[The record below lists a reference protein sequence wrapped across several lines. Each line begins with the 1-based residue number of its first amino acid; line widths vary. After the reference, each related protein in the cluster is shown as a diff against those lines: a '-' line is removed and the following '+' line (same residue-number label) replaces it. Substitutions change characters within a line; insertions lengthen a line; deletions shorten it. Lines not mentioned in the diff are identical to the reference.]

1 MSLSDLIEKLGKTIF
16 EAPFDAMTAPTEAPE
31 LAEIRLAVLEQ
42 ILKKGQRAAGK
53 IVFPYNLVRICVK
66 GVSDDESAFL
76 QSDFL
81 KGYFEQEIRRSLAR
95 SNYRFPGDL
104 EVEFRAT
111 AELPGEEEW
120 LRVETESRPARE
132 PAPASA
138 SARRT
143 ARLTVV
149 RGAATTPE
157 VRLNKERTNIG
168 RTVEVYRAHG
178 PSRRND
184 LAFTEETEVNATV
197 SREHAHIM
205 YCKDTGEYRLYNDR
219 WHGQGKNGAGN
230 CGLWIFRDGLS
241 RAVHQD
247 ARGVRLKSGD
257 EIQLGKAIVKFQMK

>member
-1 MSLSDLIEKLGKTIF
+1 
-16 EAPFDAMTAPTEAPE
+16 
-31 LAEIRLAVLEQ
+31 VLEQ

-66 GVSDDESAFL
+66 GVSGEESAFL

-95 SNYRFPGDL
+95 SNYRFPDDL

-111 AELPGEEEW
+111 VELPGAEEEW
-120 LRVETESRPARE
+120 LRIETESRPARE
-132 PAPASA
+132 PATAPS
-138 SARRT
+138 RRT

-149 RGAATTPE
+149 RGAATAPE
-157 VRLNKERTNIG
+157 ILLSKERTNIG

-197 SREHAHIM
+197 SREHAHILH
-205 YCKDTGEYRLYNDR
+205 CKDTGEYRLYNDR
-219 WHGQGKNGAGN
+219 WHGPGRTGAGG

-241 RAVHQD
+241 RAVHRD
-247 ARGVRLKSGD
+247 ARGVRLKPGD